1 MTFSFIP
8 RNSVLNYFVLSID
21 CVIILSL
28 LIFTSA
34 QFLVCDLFLS
44 VDLQIYLTSKF
55 AIICRSPD
63 IDL

>member
-1 MTFSFIP
+1 M
-8 RNSVLNYFVLSID
+8 LKLFVLSID

-34 QFLVCDLFLS
+34 QCLICDLFLS
-44 VDLQIYLTSKF
+44 VDLQIYLTSIF